1 MLENGLSLYKANKNF
16 EVTPLSPLMPT
27 INIVTISETQTQRLQ
42 SRVAASN
49 GLIRIFV
56 HPFFEQYWD
65 RHCYRDHV
73 ENGTYP
79 KIDAIKSGLERIL
92 SLPPEKTP
100 PVFILEE
107 LERMDQTAATISS
120 MNSTSGNE
128 VYFVPTQR
136 TRSQPKFTDISVLD
150 DDNGKNWKKLAD
162 IFTSLG
168 VRKAIVGGSRLTVH
182 YIDDP
187 RVLTDDK
194 ETTAFAKQLEKSGA
208 LYTNVDIHRCVG
220 SAIAY
225 LSNYFDVEVSTL
237 AHPHSRGDIKRLT
250 VNGDIKDYT
259 ASPQELMDLLNYG
272 LGGTHLIKNPFNK
285 KETI

>member
-1 MLENGLSLYKANKNF
+1 MLESLLHASR
-16 EVTPLSPLMPT
+16 TPTLQEMTPQLPLGT
-27 INIVTISETQTQRLQ
+27 VNIAAITDNQSQRLQ
-42 SRVAASN
+42 ARVASYN

-100 PVFILEE
+100 PVIILEE
-107 LERMDQTAATISS
+107 LGRVDQTAETIRR

-128 VYFVPTQR
+128 VYFVPTQCLK
-136 TRSQPKFTDISVLD
+136 SQPKFTDISVLD

-162 IFTSLG
+162 ILTSLG

-194 ETTAFAKQLEKSGA
+194 ETTAFAKQLERSGA

-250 VNGDIKDYT
+250 VNGKSKDYT
-259 ASPQELMDLLNYG
+259 ATPKELMDLLNYG
-272 LGGTHLIKNPFNK
+272 LGGTHLIKNPFQRK
-285 KETI
+285 VKA